1 MFRGKKRAM
10 VQCMGFEFDGRL
22 MQKVIFLSDFQGNAI
37 SLIHINK
44 YEKKRFIFIPTRRRR
59 YLDVLLH

>member
-1 MFRGKKRAM
+1 MFRGKKRAL

-37 SLIHINK
+37 SLIHIKINM
-44 YEKKRFIFIPTRRRR
+44 KKNYIYPQPPQISI
-59 YLDVLLH
+59 DVLLH